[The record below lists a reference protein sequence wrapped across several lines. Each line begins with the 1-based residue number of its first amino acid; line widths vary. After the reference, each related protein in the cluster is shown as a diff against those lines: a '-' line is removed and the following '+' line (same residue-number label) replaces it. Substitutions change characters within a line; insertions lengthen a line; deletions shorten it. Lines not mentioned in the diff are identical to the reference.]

1 MKLRNFERWLSKT
14 YKNIYFFFWMQ
25 SLLMVKVIKNKRPGT
40 SDLLVFRLQ
49 NKSTKISF
57 LVIYYLTKFDGVIQS
72 SFWVIPTITPAN
84 LCKPTHDII
93 NYSTS
98 ICPFVSGKYG
108 KEEEKLQ
115 KFEYLE
121 TERSFLVKIK
131 NIFHSIWRVITR

>member
-14 YKNIYFFFWMQ
+14 YKNIYFFFRTQ
-25 SLLMVKVIKNKRPGT
+25 SLLMVKVIKNKRPGPVGLQAT
-40 SDLLVFRLQ
+40 KQVHKNFFLSYILSDQVWWC
-49 NKSTKISF
+49 NTKQF
-57 LVIYYLTKFDGVIQS
+57 LSYSNYYTCKFM
-72 SFWVIPTITPAN
+72 
-84 LCKPTHDII
+84 KPTHDII

-121 TERSFLVKIK
+121 KERSFLVKIK